1 MEELKRK
8 FERDKNLLQ
17 EENKKLQS
25 EIDKVS
31 MRKSFLLVRFL
42 P

>member
-17 EENKKLQS
+17 EENKKLQA
-25 EIDKVS
+25 ENDKVGAGQ
-31 MRKSFLLVRFL
+31 
-42 P
+42 

>member
-17 EENKKLQS
+17 DENKKLQT

-31 MRKSFLLVRFL
+31 AKSD
-42 P
+42 

>member
-17 EENKKLQS
+17 EENKKLQA
-25 EIDKVS
+25 ENDKVS
-31 MRKSFLLVRFL
+31 VGQ
-42 P
+42 

>member
-8 FERDKNLLQ
+8 FERDKILLQ
-17 EENKKLQS
+17 EENKKLQT

-31 MRKSFLLVRFL
+31 AKED
-42 P
+42 

>member
-17 EENKKLQS
+17 DENKKLQT
-25 EIDKVS
+25 EIDKVGA
-31 MRKSFLLVRFL
+31 KSD
-42 P
+42 

>member
-17 EENKKLQS
+17 EENKKLQA
-25 EIDKVS
+25 ENDKVG
-31 MRKSFLLVRFL
+31 VGQ
-42 P
+42 